1 MLSLRMLCNVR
12 NTRNDWLVHLVAV
25 ARNQFYN
32 WLVNVVV
39 GREAPNKIEVRIV
52 GETSV
57 ALELCAAACFFVV
70 RLLQT
75 SNLERLTAKA
85 RHKKLVDFG
94 GGREPIGI
102 A

>member
-1 MLSLRMLCNVR
+1 MRCSVR
-12 NTRNDWLVHLVAV
+12 NTHNDWLVHLVAV

-39 GREAPNKIEVRIV
+39 GREAPNNIEVRIV

-57 ALELCAAACFFVV
+57 ALELCAAACFFVARPLQAPNLK
-70 RLLQT
+70 RLA
-75 SNLERLTAKA
+75 AKA
-85 RHKKLVDFG
+85 RHKKLVDVG
-94 GGREPIGI
+94 GGREPVGV